1 MPFAQMEQL
10 GQAAEWSKAGGLLG
24 LIIFA
29 LFVIIA
35 LLLYGMLSWFTNVE
49 AKRQATLEGM
59 INDLRQERAQWQTIA
74 RDSADAIRNTA
85 ALLERFGGDIS
96 DMKHEVAALNRK

>member
-1 MPFAQMEQL
+1 MLFAQLEQI
-10 GQAAEWSKAGGLLG
+10 GNADQWSKAGGLPG

-35 LLLYGMLSWFTNVE
+35 LLLYGMLTWFTNVE
-49 AKRQATLEGM
+49 SKRQATLEGM
-59 INDLRQERAQWQTIA
+59 INDLRQERSQWQVIA
-74 RDSADAIRNTA
+74 RESTEAIRNTA